1 MESSANERRLLGMTN
16 DSYILSRNAPRQE
29 SAGRLS
35 CKIMSDVTSILN
47 AIDSGDAHAATQLLP
62 LVYDE
67 LRRLA
72 ARKLAQEKPGQTLDA
87 TALVHEAYLRLV
99 GDGAE
104 RSWDNRGHFFIAA
117 AEAMRRILVEN
128 ARRKMR
134 RKHGGGRR
142 RLDLDA
148 LDPPDLAE
156 DDERILAVDEAL
168 QRLAE
173 EEPQVAEVVRL
184 RWFAGLTIE
193 QTADALSISVRT
205 ANRHWAYARA
215 WLFQQ
220 LKPDDE

>member
-1 MESSANERRLLGMTN
+1 
-16 DSYILSRNAPRQE
+16 
-29 SAGRLS
+29 
-35 CKIMSDVTSILN
+35 MSDVTSILN
-47 AIDSGDAHAATQLLP
+47 AIESGDAHAATQLLP